1 MRRRRHHLALILIIW
16 GYNHRHRLHL
26 AHHNH
31 PRLVLPVDQALGP
44 QGDHHRVSNRV
55 DLDSAHNKDRL
66 PEDHLEELSSSKDQ
80 QEGLRRDHNLV
91 REGGHHRVDQ
101 EGRDLNSFPKD
112 LWVDLDSAH
121 NKDRLP
127 EDQDLED
134 LYRDH
139 NLVREGGH
147 HRVDREGLDLNSHPT
162 KDLWV
167 VRVHREDQVDRPL
180 EVPAHLNGQNKTSRS
195 SWGSLFGTLYALN
208 KRENSIHKTE

>member
-1 MRRRRHHLALILIIW
+1 MRRRRHHLALISIIW
-16 GYNHRHRLHL
+16 GYNHPRRLHL
-26 AHHNH
+26 AHRNH

-44 QGDHHRVSNRV
+44 PGGHHRVSNRV

-91 REGGHHRVDQ
+91 REEGHHKVDQ

-127 EDQDLED
+127 EDHLED
-134 LYRDH
+134 LSSSKDQQEGLRRDH
-139 NLVREGGH
+139 NLVREEGH
-147 HRVDREGLDLNSHPT
+147 HKVDQEGLDLNSHPT
-162 KDLWV
+162 KDL
-167 VRVHREDQVDRPL
+167 
-180 EVPAHLNGQNKTSRS
+180 
-195 SWGSLFGTLYALN
+195 
-208 KRENSIHKTE
+208 

>member
-44 QGDHHRVSNRV
+44 PGGHHRVSNRV

-91 REGGHHRVDQ
+91 REEGHHKVDQ
-101 EGRDLNSFPKD
+101 
-112 LWVDLDSAH
+112 
-121 NKDRLP
+121 
-127 EDQDLED
+127 
-134 LYRDH
+134 
-139 NLVREGGH
+139 
-147 HRVDREGLDLNSHPT
+147 EGLDLNSHPT

>member
-16 GYNHRHRLHL
+16 GCNHRHRLHL

-44 QGDHHRVSNRV
+44 QRDHHRVSNRV
-55 DLDSAHNKDRL
+55 DLDSAHNKVRL

-147 HRVDREGLDLNSHPT
+147 HRVDREGLDLNSPPT
-162 KDLWV
+162 KDL
-167 VRVHREDQVDRPL
+167 
-180 EVPAHLNGQNKTSRS
+180 
-195 SWGSLFGTLYALN
+195 
-208 KRENSIHKTE
+208 